1 MLCIW
6 IVHSSCDN
14 SHNYK
19 RSQFDVLHPQLCF
32 SFVDTLTASEVE
44 RFLYPVECVFW
55 CMLQLKEWADRFPKG
70 ASRHGTSALKKTGVH
85 VMYLD
90 CTCKL

>member
-1 MLCIW
+1 VTIA
-6 IVHSSCDN
+6 IIIKG
-14 SHNYK
+14 HNLMFYTLN
-19 RSQFDVLHPQLCF
+19 RVSVLWTLSQLQKLRGF
-32 SFVDTLTASEVE
+32 SILLS
-44 RFLYPVECVFW
+44 VFW

-90 CTCKL
+90 CTFKL